1 MNLRTS
7 LQSCTLPRLEASML
21 WQYVL
26 GVSRSWLIAH
36 DMDPLSIQHLAA
48 YEALSARRLRG
59 EPMAYILGER
69 EFMGH
74 TFQVTPAV
82 LIPRPDTE
90 LLVERAL
97 AVLSGQSA
105 PRVLDMGTGSGIVA
119 IAIALARS
127 DAQVYA
133 MDCSEEA
140 LIVAASNART
150 LGAFVQFCSGNWYD
164 SPFGSQHYDLIV
176 ANPPYIHVQD
186 AHLRQGD
193 LRFEPQDALTDRF
206 DGLSALRSIIEGAPT
221 RLAGPLSALYVE
233 HGWDQA
239 EAVRGMLRHNG
250 FEGIASFRDL
260 AGIER
265 VTGGHL

>member
-1 MNLRTS
+1 MVLRDH
-7 LQSCTLPRLEASML
+7 LQSSALPRLEAFML
-21 WQYVL
+21 WQHVL

-36 DMDPLSIQHLAA
+36 DTDPVSAEHVTA
-48 YEALSARRLRG
+48 YEALSARRQGG

-74 TFQVTPAV
+74 RFQVSPDV

-90 LLVERAL
+90 LLVEHAL
-97 AVLSGQSA
+97 TVLAGQTA
-105 PRVLDMGTGSGIVA
+105 PRVLDLGTGSGIVA
-119 IAIALARS
+119 ISIALARP

-133 MDCSEEA
+133 MDVSEAA
-140 LIVAASNART
+140 LVIAADNACA

-176 ANPPYIHVQD
+176 SNPPYIHAQD
-186 AHLRQGD
+186 DHLEQGD
-193 LRFEPQDALTDRF
+193 LRFEPQGALTDRS
-206 DGLSALRSIIEGAPT
+206 DGLSALRTVIEGAPM
-221 RLAGPLSALYVE
+221 RLTGPLAALYVE

-239 EAVRGMLRHNG
+239 EAVRDMLQHSG
-250 FEGIASFRDL
+250 FEGTASFRDL

-265 VTGGHL
+265 VSGGHL

>member
-7 LQSCTLPRLEASML
+7 LHTSALPRLEASML
-21 WQYVL
+21 WQHVL

-36 DMDPLSIQHLAA
+36 DTDPLSLEHIAA
-48 YEALSARRLRG
+48 YQALSARRLAG

-74 TFQVTPAV
+74 RFEVSPAV

-97 AVLSGQSA
+97 DVLAGQPA

-119 IAIALARS
+119 ISIALARP

-133 MDCSEEA
+133 MDVSAAA
-140 LIVAASNART
+140 LAVAANNAST
-150 LGAFVQFCSGNWYD
+150 LGALVQFCSGNWYD

-176 ANPPYIHVQD
+176 SNPPYIHTHD
-186 AHLRQGD
+186 DHLQQGD
-193 LRFEPQDALTDRF
+193 LRFEPRDALTDRL
-206 DGLSALRSIIEGAPT
+206 DGLSALREIIEGARACLT
-221 RLAGPLSALYVE
+221 GPLAALYVE

-250 FEGIASFRDL
+250 FAGIASFRDL
-260 AGIER
+260 ADIER
-265 VTGGHL
+265 VSGGHL